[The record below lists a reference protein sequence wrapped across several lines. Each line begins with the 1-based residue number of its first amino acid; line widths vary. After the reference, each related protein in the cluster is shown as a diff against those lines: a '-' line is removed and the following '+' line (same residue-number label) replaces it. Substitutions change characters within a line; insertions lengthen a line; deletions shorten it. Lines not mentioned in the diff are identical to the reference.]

1 MTNIEIREI
10 LCPTDFSS
18 SSARAYEHALSLAAW
33 YHAPLTLLHVMPEVV
48 AASPELAYMASPMLR
63 DASLRDAVEADL
75 ASLVGPAN
83 RAGLRAA
90 GELRAGNPAPEIVRA
105 AQEHAAD
112 LIVVGTHGRTGFQ
125 RFVLGSVAETVL
137 RRASCPVL
145 TVPARASDHPDPL
158 FFKRILC
165 ATDFSPAS
173 DAAVRYAVELAGET
187 DGSLILAHVLDRH
200 RGGAEGNGGRPDFE
214 CAAHAQMRRC
224 VPPEARERCL
234 PEEIVRRGKAAP
246 EILRLAAEREVG
258 LIVMG
263 VHGRSLLDLMA
274 FGSVTHEVVREA
286 TCPVLTVRL
295 PNR

>member
-1 MTNIEIREI
+1 MSDIEIHEI
-10 LCPTDFSS
+10 LCPTDFST
-18 SSARAYEHALSLAAW
+18 SSARAYEHALTLAGW

-48 AASPELAYMASPMLR
+48 TASPELAYMASPVLR
-63 DASLRDAVEADL
+63 DASMRDALEADL

-83 RAGLRAA
+83 RAGLHAA

-105 AQEHAAD
+105 AQEHGAD

-137 RRASCPVL
+137 RRAPCPVL
-145 TVPARASDHPDPL
+145 TVPVRASDRPDPL

-187 DGSLILAHVLDRH
+187 DGSLLLAHVMDRPKT
-200 RGGAEGNGGRPDFE
+200 GPEGNGCRPDFE
-214 CAAHAQMRRC
+214 CAARAQLRRSL
-224 VPPEARERCL
+224 PPESRESCSA
-234 PEEIVRRGKAAP
+234 EEIVLRGKPGP

-263 VHGRSLLDLMA
+263 VHGRGLLDLMA

-286 TCPVLTVRL
+286 TCPVLTVRR